1 MAVDMSPTSVKSLIE
16 INRLQEA
23 TSVRA
28 LIGMAMSAKAIE
40 HCCYEK
46 GKSLSDEEMKLNDE
60 VHRFAAARLKQMYA
74 QVKDPTLGK
83 YMAKAIVR
91 NI

>member
-28 LIGMAMSAKAIE
+28 SIGMAMSTKAIK
-40 HCCYEK
+40 HCCDEK

-60 VHRFAAARLKQMYA
+60 VHTFAVVRLKEMYS
-74 QVKDPTLGK
+74 QLKDPTLGK
-83 YMAKAIVR
+83 YMVKAI
-91 NI
+91 IG